1 MVKAFESNL
10 VGATFVVSMR
20 TFAHAGLPGD
30 SDLHFHLS
38 ADKADVLAA
47 VKEATLL
54 QQVK

>member
-1 MVKAFESNL
+1 VA
-10 VGATFVVSMR
+10 VR
-20 TFAHAGLPGD
+20 TFAHPGPPGD

-54 QQVK
+54 EQVK